1 MKWEAKDLKYGEIVY
16 EEELFT
22 GKRKVILNGTEM
34 TKEIGRTY
42 VCPYGDEEIRGK
54 LKGNI
59 FTGLKL
65 KIEDDNIVLVKMAK
79 WYEIL
84 LSILIPVIIF
94 GVNYLIIPLVKET
107 VVGLF
112 IGPVIVGAFTGIV
125 SVFAMFASV
134 ILMKKMNHIGLKI
147 FVWAGI
153 LLCALLLIYSFSA
166 LINL

>member
-16 EEELFT
+16 EEELFS
-22 GKRKVILNGTEM
+22 GKKKVILNGTEM

-42 VCPYGDEEIRGK
+42 VCPYGDEGIRGK

-59 FTGLKL
+59 FTGVKL

-94 GVNYLIIPLVKET
+94 GFNNLILPLFD
-107 VVGLF
+107 GAF
-112 IGPVIVGAFTGIV
+112 AGAFTGAV
-125 SVFAMFASV
+125 SVLAM
-134 ILMKKMNHIGLKI
+134 
-147 FVWAGI
+147 
-153 LLCALLLIYSFSA
+153 
-166 LINL
+166 